1 MQSSK
6 QSRVREYRIGYV
18 AAVRYYAMTKRIS
31 IHEAFKQSLR
41 AFSVPHLPPFSTFH
55 AFENFYSRYHS
66 AVDTMLD
73 NWEQSGVENE
83 DSGSENGEI
92 QVPAVIGRDILAV
105 FKQLERV
112 DKEEI
117 EGMSITS
124 MERER
129 LIDGAEQRGFL
140 NRVLAFVPTLVRWVQ
155 SNDEFAVQV
164 CRFYA
169 IHHYGGEEIP
179 MYS

>member
-6 QSRVREYRIGYV
+6 QLRVREYRIGYV

-41 AFSVPHLPPFSTFH
+41 AFTAPHLPPFATFH
-55 AFENFYSRYHS
+55 AFENFNSRYRQ
-66 AVDTMLD
+66 AIDAMLD
-73 NWEQSGVENE
+73 NWEQSGVENDGYSVE
-83 DSGSENGEI
+83 YGKIG
-92 QVPAVIGRDILAV
+92 VPTVIGRDILAV
-105 FKQLERV
+105 FEQLEQV

-124 MERER
+124 AERER
-129 LIDGAEQRGFL
+129 FVEGLEQRGFL
-140 NRVLAFVPTLVRWVQ
+140 NRVLAFVPTLVQWVQ
-155 SNDEFAVQV
+155 SNDQFAATV